1 MTEVVVRLLSLLTLL
16 LFCTT
21 GQVWAQDAAAATSAP
36 APSEAYYQFLLGRHL
51 ESEGQVE
58 EAIEAHQRAARLDPT
73 AAEVPAELASLYAR
87 QGRFRDAVDAA
98 GRALAV
104 DSDNVEAH
112 RVLGSI
118 YASLA
123 EARGEEGTSREEA
136 ARRAV
141 EHLEQGRRADG
152 TDQDAGVDLALGR
165 LYLLLEEPQR
175 AVTALGRLVASQP
188 EVGEAHVLLA
198 RAETELGRP
207 ARAAQVLER
216 GAAVN
221 PRLLSPLAELLEQQR
236 NWTDAARA
244 YERLAAIN
252 PDSTDVKLRWAT
264 ALLQA
269 GDRDAARRARDLLVE
284 VTKVTPGD
292 PRAHYLR
299 SNAERR
305 VRDYGAAEAS
315 ARRVMELDPDGWT
328 GAFAL
333 AQVFEDRHEYERVID
348 TLAPVVTR
356 RAGDEEASARDSL
369 TLLAHLGYAE
379 LQVGRGEAAVR
390 TFEKARR
397 LERSPAAFEVSLI
410 QAHLLAHHYEQAA
423 TLARTARQR
432 EGADD
437 LRLFQLEARALV
449 SGGRQDRAVVVMRDA
464 VAAHPGEL
472 QAYLSLADV
481 LGEADRHDEAD
492 RVLDRAA
499 ARFPDALLVSFQRGA
514 LLERRERYR
523 DAEAAFRRVLARDPL
538 HAPTLNYLGYMLAER
553 KQRLDEA
560 VSLVERALALD
571 PDNPSYLD
579 SLGWALF
586 QQRRYDR
593 AEPILRRA
601 AERLPANSVVQD
613 HLGDLLWA
621 LGRDHEARRAWE
633 RAIAGDREAIDVD
646 ALERKVNRRR

>member
-1 MTEVVVRLLSLLTLL
+1 MRLLRLLTLL
-16 LFCTT
+16 AICAP
-21 GQVWAQDAAAATSAP
+21 GQVRAQDAAAGTSAR
-36 APSEAYYQFLLGRHL
+36 AASQAYYHFLLGRHL
-51 ESEGQVE
+51 EGEGKIE
-58 EAIEAHQRAARLDPT
+58 EAIESHRQAARLDPT

-87 QGRFRDAVDAA
+87 QGRFRDAVGAA
-98 GRALAV
+98 EEALSV
-104 DSDNVEAH
+104 DPDNVEAH

-123 EARGEEGTSREEA
+123 ETREEEGLSREQA

-152 TDQDAGVDLALGR
+152 TDQDPGVDLALGR
-165 LYLLLEEPQR
+165 LYLMLDDPKH
-175 AVTALGRLVASQP
+175 AVATLGRLIAYQP
-188 EVGEAHVLLA
+188 EAGEAHVLLA

-207 ARAAQVLER
+207 DRAAQVLER
-216 GAAVN
+216 GAALN
-221 PRLLSPLAELLEQQR
+221 PRLLSPLAELLEQQH

-269 GDRDAARRARDLLVE
+269 GDQDAARRARDLLVN
-284 VTKVTPGD
+284 VTGVTPGD

-305 VRDYGAAEAS
+305 LRDYDAAEAS
-315 ARRVMELDPDGWT
+315 ARKVIELDPGGWT

-333 AQVFEDRHEYERVID
+333 AQVFEERHEYKRVID
-348 TLAPVVTR
+348 TLAPVVAR
-356 RAGDEEASARDSL
+356 LDEEADRSTRDSA
-369 TLLAHLGYAE
+369 TLLAHLGYAQ

-390 TFEKARR
+390 TFEQARQ
-397 LERSPAAFEVSLI
+397 LEGSPATFEVSLI
-410 QAHLLAHHYEQAA
+410 QAHLIARHYERAA
-423 TLARTARQR
+423 TLARAARRR

-437 LRLFQLEARALV
+437 LRLFQLEARALI
-449 SGGRQDRAVVVMRDA
+449 SAGRHDRAVVVMRDA
-464 VAAHPGEL
+464 VSAHPGEL
-472 QAYLSLADV
+472 QAYLSLADA
-481 LGEADRHDEAD
+481 LGEADRHSEAD

-499 ARFPDALLVSFQRGA
+499 ARFPDALLVSYQRGA
-514 LLERRERYR
+514 LLERREKYR

-553 KQRLDEA
+553 GERLDEA
-560 VSLVERALALD
+560 VSLVERALAID

-586 QQRRYDR
+586 QRRQYDR

-621 LGRDHEARRAWE
+621 LGRDDEARRAWE
-633 RAIAGDREAIDVD
+633 RAIAGDREAVDVD
-646 ALERKVNRRR
+646 DLERKVNRRR